1 MAATN
6 VETLTNPRD
15 SLPNVYTNI
24 TARELDF
31 VTRFGKSWEEL
42 QNVLGISRPIKKEA
56 GTTLVS
62 YTASVALEDGDVD
75 PGNVIPYSKATIA
88 KVGYGDLKIQKYAKA
103 VPVEDVDKY
112 GVEIAVEK
120 SDDAFLDELQGKVL
134 DDFYATITDDTHAM
148 TGTYATFQMAVAM
161 AIGKVKDKFKK
172 MRKNATQTVAFVNT
186 LDLYAYLGGAPVT
199 IQTAFGLDYIKDFL
213 GASVVIVTSEIEPG
227 TVVATPAENLI
238 PYFIDPAT
246 EFVKLGLVYTT
257 DGDTN
262 LIGFHVNG
270 NYGTAVG
277 ESFALMGLKLWM
289 EYADGVAVVTI
300 DANPLKPLTLQSD
313 LAGATYPWTDK
324 TPSDFQSDVAVENGI
339 ISGTLAFIE
348 GGLSP
353 DGPLSGD
360 GYFLALKWSDPD
372 AAATSLKVG
381 LVPSASG
388 MDLQECIDDTDRNG
402 VFKITDPST
411 QVFKMVSS
419 SEGHETTQVFKLT
432 GLVLAEA
439 GEG

>member
-15 SLPNVYTNI
+15 NLPNVYTNI

-75 PGNVIPYSKATIA
+75 PGNVIPYSKATIQ

-134 DDFYATITDDTHAM
+134 DDFYAAISDDTHAM

-213 GASVVIVTSEIEPG
+213 GASVVIVTSEIDPG
-227 TVVATPAENLI
+227 KVVATPAENLI

-257 DGDTN
+257 DGETN

-300 DANPLKPLTLQSD
+300 GSESSSD
-313 LAGATYPWTDK
+313 EG
-324 TPSDFQSDVAVENGI
+324 
-339 ISGTLAFIE
+339 E
-348 GGLSP
+348 GG
-353 DGPLSGD
+353 DTEGGD
-360 GYFLALKWSDPD
+360 
-372 AAATSLKVG
+372 T
-381 LVPSASG
+381 
-388 MDLQECIDDTDRNG
+388 
-402 VFKITDPST
+402 
-411 QVFKMVSS
+411 
-419 SEGHETTQVFKLT
+419 EG
-432 GLVLAEA
+432 